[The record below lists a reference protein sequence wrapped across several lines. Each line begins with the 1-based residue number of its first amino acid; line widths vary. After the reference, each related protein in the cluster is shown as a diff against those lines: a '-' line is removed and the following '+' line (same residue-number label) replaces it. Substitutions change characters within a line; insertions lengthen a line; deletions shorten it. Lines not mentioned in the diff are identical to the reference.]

1 VEALRSRMKDNL
13 ILQKS
18 YDFSLR
24 IIKLYKFL
32 CENKKEYVLS
42 KQLLRAGTSIG
53 ANVNEAQAGM
63 SRKDFV
69 AKMSIASKEAR
80 ETRYWLDLLVDSGY
94 ISKTDNKV
102 KNLFEE
108 IESIISILTKIVKT
122 GASNEKESNI

>member
-1 VEALRSRMKDNL
+1 MEDLRPRMKDNL

-24 IIKLYKFL
+24 IIELYKFL
-32 CENKKEYVLS
+32 CESKKEYVLS

-53 ANVNEAQAGM
+53 ANVDEAQAGM

-69 AKMSIASKEAR
+69 AEMSIASKEAR

-108 IESIISILTKIVKT
+108 IESIINILTKIVKT
-122 GASNEKESNI
+122 GASNEK

>member
-1 VEALRSRMKDNL
+1 MKDNL

-18 YDFSLR
+18 YVFSLK
-24 IIKLYKFL
+24 IIEMYKFL
-32 CENKKEYVLS
+32 CEDKKEYVLS

-80 ETRYWLDLLVDSGY
+80 ETRYWLELLADSGY

-102 KNLFEE
+102 QNIFKE

-122 GASNEKESNI
+122 GASNGKQFII

>member
-1 VEALRSRMKDNL
+1 MKDNL

-18 YDFSLR
+18 YVFSLK
-24 IIKLYKFL
+24 IIEMYKFL
-32 CENKKEYVLS
+32 CEDKKEYVLS

-80 ETRYWLDLLVDSGY
+80 ETRYWLELLADSGY
-94 ISKTDNKV
+94 ISKTDNKI

-108 IESIISILTKIVKT
+108 MESIINILTKIVKT
-122 GASNEKESNI
+122 GASNGK

>member
-1 VEALRSRMKDNL
+1 VEDLRPRMKDNL

-24 IIKLYKFL
+24 IIELYKFL
-32 CENKKEYVLS
+32 CESKKEYVLS

-53 ANVNEAQAGM
+53 ANVDEAQAGM

-69 AKMSIASKEAR
+69 AEMSIASKEAR

-108 IESIISILTKIVKT
+108 IESIINILTKIVKT
-122 GASNEKESNI
+122 GASNEK

>member
-1 VEALRSRMKDNL
+1 VEDLRSRMKDNL

-18 YDFSLR
+18 YDFSLM
-24 IIKLYKFL
+24 IIELYKFL
-32 CENKKEYVLS
+32 CESKKEYVLS

-63 SRKDFV
+63 SKKDFV

-80 ETRYWLDLLVDSGY
+80 ETKYWLNLLADSGY

-102 KNLFEE
+102 KNIFEE
-108 IESIISILTKIVKT
+108 IESIINILTKIVKT
-122 GASNEKESNI
+122 GASNEK

>member
-1 VEALRSRMKDNL
+1 VEDFEFQMKDNL

-18 YDFSLR
+18 YDFSLM
-24 IIKLYKFL
+24 IIELYKFL
-32 CENKKEYVLS
+32 CESKKEYVLS

-80 ETRYWLDLLVDSGY
+80 ETKYWLNLLADSGY
-94 ISKTDNKV
+94 ISKTDNKI

-108 IESIISILTKIVKT
+108 IESIINILTKIVKT
-122 GASNEKESNI
+122 GASNEQ